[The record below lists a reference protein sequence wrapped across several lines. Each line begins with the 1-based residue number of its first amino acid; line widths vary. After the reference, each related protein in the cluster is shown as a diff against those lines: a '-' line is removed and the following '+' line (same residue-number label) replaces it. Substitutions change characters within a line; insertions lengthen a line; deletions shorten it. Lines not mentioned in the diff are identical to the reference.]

1 MFCIIYKQIYAK
13 LLNTLKVT
21 VLIKSLHKFRSTIL
35 SLDEET
41 EAAYSDWNPCS
52 QALVLATSFL
62 QFS

>member
-21 VLIKSLHKFRSTIL
+21 VLIKSLQKFWSTIL

-41 EAAYSDWNPCS
+41 EAA
-52 QALVLATSFL
+52 
-62 QFS
+62 